1 MFYGVY
7 MRKTQTNVSRE
18 TINKGTNKM
27 INLNLTKEEKEIIT
41 NQLNQKIDFPLIWKK
56 YINKKYKNPNE
67 FTKKMI
73 VQATARM
80 NENLYKRSVLD
91 KVVEALQ
98 KEINN
103 Q

>member
-1 MFYGVY
+1 

-80 NENLYKRSVLD
+80 NENLYIRSVLD

>member
-27 INLNLTKEEKEIIT
+27 INLNLTKEEEEVIRD
-41 NQLNQKIDFPLIWKK
+41 QLNQKIDFPLIWKK
-56 YINKKYKNPNE
+56 YINREYNNPNE

-80 NENLYKRSVLD
+80 NENLHIRSVLD
-91 KVVEALQ
+91 KIVKALKEEA
-98 KEINN
+98 
-103 Q
+103 

>member
-1 MFYGVY
+1 

-27 INLNLTKEEKEIIT
+27 INLNLTKKEKEIIT

>member
-7 MRKTQTNVSRE
+7 MRKNNTTTNVPRG

-27 INLNLTKEEKEIIT
+27 INLNLTKEEKQIVIT
-41 NQLNQKIDFPLIWKK
+41 QLNEKLAFPLIWKK
-56 YINKKYKNPNE
+56 YINREYKNPNE

-80 NENLYKRSVLD
+80 NENLYIRSVLN
-91 KVVEALQ
+91 KVVEALT
-98 KEINN
+98 KDKA
-103 Q
+103 

>member
-1 MFYGVY
+1 